1 MLSWKWYLLP
11 LIFEVA
17 LDILSVFCIF
27 KVSVFTIVKCVR
39 ECWVSG
45 ASASIRFELVVEKV
59 KWRCWRV
66 WGWIKTGQCLVCPHL
81 YTLCFGLSWL
91 GRCPMPAQ
99 VAWVG
104 VWPFWNLLGLEA
116 SSGSLSLH
124 VQVRRS
130 VPCLLDWLELVCGLS
145 RLCPW

>member
-1 MLSWKWYLLP
+1 MSEAGSEQVLY
-11 LIFEVA
+11 
-17 LDILSVFCIF
+17 
-27 KVSVFTIVKCVR
+27 
-39 ECWVSG
+39 
-45 ASASIRFELVVEKV
+45 
-59 KWRCWRV
+59 
-66 WGWIKTGQCLVCPHL
+66 LVCPQL
-81 YTLCFGLSWL
+81 YTFWFGLSWL

-124 VQVRRS
+124 VQGRRS

-145 RLCPW
+145 RLCP